1 MSKKKTKPD
10 LTSNPARE
18 RIIDASLQMFGERG
32 FKGSTTK
39 EIARKAMVN
48 EVTIFRLFGSKR
60 DLFEAVI
67 VERSPLALI
76 KRDISFDPDA
86 DIEDLFVQNA
96 KAVLG
101 ILRSN
106 KHLFM
111 VMFGEVWRQSRTR
124 STISDVLM
132 KKGIE
137 FGAEFMRIQME
148 RGRVRRMDSEVA
160 ARAWMGMVQAYFI
173 TADLLEGRS
182 PSPED
187 DGRIIRGFA
196 SIFLDGVRLEGR

>member
-1 MSKKKTKPD
+1 MSEKKTKPN

-18 RIIDASLQMFGERG
+18 RIIDASLKMFGERG

-39 EIARKAMVN
+39 EIAGKARVN

-67 VERSPLALI
+67 VERSPMALI
-76 KRDISFDPDA
+76 KREISLDPDA
-86 DIEDLFVQNA
+86 DIEDLFVRNA

-111 VMFGEVWRQSRTR
+111 VMFGDAWRQPRTR
-124 STISDVLM
+124 STISNVLM
-132 KKGIE
+132 KKGTE
-137 FGAEFMRIQME
+137 FGAEFMRVQME
-148 RGRVRRMDSEVA
+148 RGRIRTMEPEIV

-173 TADLLEGRS
+173 TTDLLEGRS
-182 PSPED
+182 PSLED
-187 DGRIIRGFA
+187 DERVIRGFA